1 MSYSKKINPILK
13 LCPFCGR
20 RLTFGSLDDGINTS
34 CKCGFE
40 EAPGSLYILQHLSD
54 VVSEYTQLK
63 GITTLQGVGQDKYSV
78 SKGFALGC
86 YGYLSILQ
94 KRNEAMVFGAS
105 AQSALFQ
112 GSDLF
117 SVVESAK
124 GVLGERLCMNMH
136 DYEPDV
142 IKHLFINQL
151 ISLTYVIDETMN
163 ISKQSSLERSPDT
176 IYIEDVKSLEIHLP
190 AKATVKS
197 AHKENAPSQLSLNN
211 TDMGMN

>member
-1 MSYSKKINPILK
+1 
-13 LCPFCGR
+13 
-20 RLTFGSLDDGINTS
+20 
-34 CKCGFE
+34 
-40 EAPGSLYILQHLSD
+40 
-54 VVSEYTQLK
+54 
-63 GITTLQGVGQDKYSV
+63 
-78 SKGFALGC
+78 
-86 YGYLSILQ
+86 
-94 KRNEAMVFGAS
+94 MVFGAS

-197 AHKENAPSQLSLNN
+197 AHKESAPSQLSLNN